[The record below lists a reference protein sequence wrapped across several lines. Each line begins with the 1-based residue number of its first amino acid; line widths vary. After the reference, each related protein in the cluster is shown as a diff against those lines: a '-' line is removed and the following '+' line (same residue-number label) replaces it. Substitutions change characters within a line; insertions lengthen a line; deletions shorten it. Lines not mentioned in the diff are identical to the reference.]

1 MSELS
6 NKVRAIRNDRSQAEF
21 ARASGLSL
29 RTICKLEAG
38 ELVRLETIQQIARA
52 AELSEPERLDLVV
65 CWLKLAAS
73 EDVHKLIIE
82 VKDQP
87 AAIRDA
93 DHFPAKIQM
102 LISDTPKKFQE
113 QVYLALQRPEVL
125 RCLPTLNDLYD
136 SLKKSAE
143 T

>member
-1 MSELS
+1 M
-6 NKVRAIRNDRSQAEF
+6 RAIRKDRSQAEF
-21 ARASGLSL
+21 AKSSGLSL

-38 ELVRLETIQQIARA
+38 EPVRLETIQQIARA
-52 AELSEPERLDLVV
+52 AGLSEPERLDLVV
-65 CWLKLAAS
+65 SWLEFAAG
-73 EDVHKLIIE
+73 EDLHKLIIE

-93 DHFPAKIQM
+93 DHFPARIQM
-102 LISDTPKKFQE
+102 LISETPRKFQE
-113 QVYLALQRPEVL
+113 QIFLALQRPEVL

-143 T
+143 P